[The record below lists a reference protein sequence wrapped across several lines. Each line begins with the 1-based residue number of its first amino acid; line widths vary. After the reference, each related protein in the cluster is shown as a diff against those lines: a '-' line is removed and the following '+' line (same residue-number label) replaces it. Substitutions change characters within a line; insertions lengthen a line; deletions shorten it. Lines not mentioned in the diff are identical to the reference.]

1 MQTGFD
7 FFCLCP
13 CPGNVA
19 GSAGNYVHLQ
29 IMRAVRLKYIFCA
42 LALMICALA
51 QGQVKIYTKKSRLA
65 DFPAKTTV
73 VVLSGNEILDL
84 ALKNE
89 ITSRWRVS
97 PFDFREPENMDEL
110 RRNPSI
116 YLLYLSDDRKGIVF
130 LNLEKCGTKGGMT
143 SLSSQMDVVKV
154 PFSPRDFTT
163 GREISYLSAAI
174 DIMQHYVE
182 NAIRNESGSY
192 ASLKQFCKPLVNQK
206 KKQIFISHDDLSTS
220 IAGRDS
226 LANMGDGIVFT
237 DSFTADSLFAA
248 GAKDALI
255 GFCISSSVPGP
266 KSESYQ
272 IIVSADR
279 HELYY
284 FDKSAYKKE
293 ENRGFSDKALKRIR
307 VQHAYKKQ

>member
-1 MQTGFD
+1 M
-7 FFCLCP
+7 
-13 CPGNVA
+13 NR
-19 GSAGNYVHLQ
+19 S
-29 IMRAVRLKYIFCA
+29 RLKYIFCA
-42 LALMICALA
+42 VALMICALS
-51 QGQVKIYTKKSRLA
+51 QGQVRIYTKKSRLA

-73 VVLSGNEILDL
+73 VMLSGNEIMDL

-97 PFDFREPENMDEL
+97 PFDFVEAGNLEEL
-110 RRNPSI
+110 RDNQSI
-116 YLLYLSDDRKGIVF
+116 YLLYLSYEKSGIVF
-130 LNLEKCGTKGGMT
+130 LNLEKCGNKAGMT
-143 SLSSQMDVVKV
+143 SLSSQMEVVKV

-174 DIMQHYVE
+174 DIVQHYVE
-182 NAIRNESGSY
+182 SAIRNEVSSY
-192 ASLKQFCKPLVNQK
+192 ASLQQFCKPLISQK
-206 KKQIFISHDDLSTS
+206 KKQIFISHDDLSTD

-226 LANMGDGIVFT
+226 LVNMGGGIAFT

-255 GFCISSSVPGP
+255 GFCISSSAPGP
-266 KSESYQ
+266 KAESYQ

-284 FDKSAYKKE
+284 FNKSPYKKE
-293 ENRGFSDKALKRIR
+293 SNRGFSEKALRGIR
-307 VQHAYKKQ
+307 AKHAYKQQ